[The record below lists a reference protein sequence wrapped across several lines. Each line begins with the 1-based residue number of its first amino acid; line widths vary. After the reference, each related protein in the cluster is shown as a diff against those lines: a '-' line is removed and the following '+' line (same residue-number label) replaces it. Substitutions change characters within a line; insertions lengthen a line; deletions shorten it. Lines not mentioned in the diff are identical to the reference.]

1 MIVANKAPGV
11 HCVEHQ
17 VGTTTFANVFH
28 TEQSLRMRTAVA
40 AVGGFILLALAWVT
54 AIANRE
60 HATEQLSF
68 TKDAY
73 VDHGTYFR
81 LKVDF
86 AYKGEQQHYDIV
98 VGCNVLNI
106 HYKDSSSTYEAGL
119 TPTVWGQRMSDGK
132 AVVVRAP
139 DTCRG
144 DTTANGGVPADFLPV
159 MIVYDNADTMAFGIG
174 YMTDDAYRS
183 PKSVLRFD
191 KATVERATRAEF
203 DAFRATGPQNIIT
216 RSQYHS
222 AQNDYQLALLGLPR
236 SYPAFGRSCSAFSR
250 WKLAEPEREIVRKYR
265 PANAARYW
273 TISQTLLDTTT
284 QASLTS
290 EIREARKKAK
300 KQTRDDGLALGVNG
314 GFWQPDFGAL
324 RRDGTQLV
332 GLQASSKG
340 SSTTKAAAFYP
351 ADTSMRQD
359 KWPVERTA
367 RIAVYEALQSVNT
380 TNIDVDDGRNR
391 GFAYC
396 YLGDR
401 PPTKE
406 LGDKVW
412 ALPATTTI
420 DGKDVVAGAPEHW
433 GYGFYRAELVFDG
446 DEYVLER
453 VLFNLESTR
462 GDV

>member
-1 MIVANKAPGV
+1 ML
-11 HCVEHQ
+11 CVERQ
-17 VGTTTFANVFH
+17 VGITTFANVFH
-28 TEQSLRMRTAVA
+28 TEQSLRVRTAVA
-40 AVGGFILLALAWVT
+40 AVGGFILLALAWVAAT
-54 AIANRE
+54 ANQRMG
-60 HATEQLSF
+60 QWSF

-73 VDHGTYFR
+73 VDRGTYFR

-119 TPTVWGQRMSDGK
+119 IPTVWGQRMSDNK

-139 DTCRG
+139 DACRG

-159 MIVYDNADTMAFGIG
+159 MVVYDNADTVAFGIG

-203 DAFRATGPQNIIT
+203 DSFRADGPQNIVT

-222 AQNDYQLALLGLPR
+222 AQNDYQLGLLGLTR

-250 WKLAEPEREIVRKYR
+250 WRLSGPEREIVRKYR
-265 PANAARYW
+265 PSNAARYW

-300 KQTRDDGLALGVNG
+300 KQTRDDGLALEING
-314 GFWQPDFGAL
+314 GFWDPDFGAL
-324 RRDGTQLV
+324 RRDGVQLV
-332 GLQASSKG
+332 GLRG
-340 SSTTKAAAFYP
+340 STEGAAAFYP
-351 ADTSMRQD
+351 ADSSMRQD
-359 KWPVERTA
+359 KWPVEQAARTA
-367 RIAVYEALQSVNT
+367 AYETLQSVIT
-380 TNIDVDDGRNR
+380 TNVDVDDGRNR

-406 LGDKVW
+406 LRDKVW

-420 DGKDVVAGAPEHW
+420 DGKEVVAGAPEHW
-433 GYGFYRAELVFDG
+433 GYGFDRAEFVFDG

-462 GDV
+462 GDP

>member
-1 MIVANKAPGV
+1 MRA
-11 HCVEHQ
+11 
-17 VGTTTFANVFH
+17 
-28 TEQSLRMRTAVA
+28 RTAVA
-40 AVGGFILLALAWVT
+40 VVGGLILLALAWL
-54 AIANRE
+54 AAMP
-60 HATEQLSF
+60 HAARQLSF

-73 VDHGTYFR
+73 VDRGTYFR

-119 TPTVWGQRMSDGK
+119 IPTVWGQGMSDGK

-139 DTCRG
+139 DACRG

-159 MIVYDNADTMAFGIG
+159 MVVYDNADTVAFGMG

-203 DAFRATGPQNIIT
+203 DAFRGNGPQNVIT

-222 AQNDYQLALLGLPR
+222 AQNGYQLALLGLAR
-236 SYPAFGRSCSAFSR
+236 TYPAFGRSCSAFSR
-250 WKLAEPEREIVRKYR
+250 WKLTESEREIVRKYR

-273 TISQTLLDTTT
+273 TISDT
-284 QASLTS
+284 AARAAYAN

-300 KQTRDDGLALGVNG
+300 KQTRDDDLILGFNE

-324 RRDGTQLV
+324 RRDGVQLA
-332 GLQASSKG
+332 GLRG
-340 SSTTKAAAFYP
+340 STERAAAFYP

-367 RIAVYEALQSVNT
+367 RIAAYEVLQSVNT
-380 TNIDVDDGRNR
+380 TNIDIDGGRNR

-396 YLGDR
+396 YSGEA
-401 PPTKE
+401 PPRGALK
-406 LGDKVW
+406 DKVW
-412 ALPATTTI
+412 ALPAVTTV
-420 DGKDVVAGAPEHW
+420 DGQELVTGAPEHW
-433 GYGFYRAELVFDG
+433 GFGFDRALFVFDN

>member
-1 MIVANKAPGV
+1 M
-11 HCVEHQ
+11 
-17 VGTTTFANVFH
+17 
-28 TEQSLRMRTAVA
+28 S
-40 AVGGFILLALAWVT
+40 
-54 AIANRE
+54 
-60 HATEQLSF
+60 S

-73 VDHGTYFR
+73 IDRGTYFR

-119 TPTVWGQRMSDGK
+119 TPTVWGQRMSDNK

-139 DTCRG
+139 DACRG
-144 DTTANGGVPADFLPV
+144 DTTENGGVPADFLPV
-159 MIVYDNADTMAFGIG
+159 MVVYDNANTVAFGTG

-203 DAFRATGPQNIIT
+203 DAFRANGPQNIIT

-222 AQNDYQLALLGLPR
+222 AQNDYQLGLLGLAR
-236 SYPAFGRSCSAFSR
+236 TYPAFGRSCSAFSR
-250 WKLAEPEREIVRKYR
+250 WKLTGPEREIVRKYR

-273 TISQTLLDTTT
+273 TISDP
-284 QASLTS
+284 AAGAAYAN

-300 KQTRDDGLALGVNG
+300 KQTRDDGLTLGLNG

-324 RRDGTQLV
+324 RRDGVQLV
-332 GLQASSKG
+332 GLKASSKG
-340 SSTTKAAAFYP
+340 SSTTRAAAFYP

-367 RIAVYEALQSVNT
+367 RIAAYEVLQSVNT
-380 TNIDVDDGRNR
+380 TNIDIDGGLNR

-396 YLGDR
+396 YSGEAPRGALR
-401 PPTKE
+401 
-406 LGDKVW
+406 DKVW
-412 ALPATTTI
+412 ALPATTTV
-420 DGKDVVAGAPEHW
+420 DGQESVAGAPEHW
-433 GYGFYRAELVFDG
+433 GFGFDRANFVFDS

-462 GDV
+462 GDP